1 MKRTTIWLKIDQ
13 ILKPDQLLTQL
24 PGDYRSPVD

>member
-13 ILKPDQLLTQL
+13 ILKPATN
-24 PGDYRSPVD
+24 